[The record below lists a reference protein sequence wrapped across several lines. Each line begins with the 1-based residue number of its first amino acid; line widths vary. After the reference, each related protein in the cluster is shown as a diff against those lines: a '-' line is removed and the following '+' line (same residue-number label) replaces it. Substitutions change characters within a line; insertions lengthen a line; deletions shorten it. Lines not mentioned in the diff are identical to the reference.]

1 MLTEGALRH
10 FASLHRSSSSTGFP
24 PNFTEQERCNCS
36 HSCSRASWGSRS
48 INPALAGG
56 GPEDGP
62 CGRRERLTATGFV
75 LPERFSSVLSGLS
88 RSPHFPFSLLMS
100 STLLPG
106 GPWVSPREPW
116 SLLQAAGQGLGSG
129 LLSACGRVPE
139 TLPRKEENSH
149 EEGLTSLSGHFSA

>member
-88 RSPHFPFSLLMS
+88 RRPHFPFSLLMS

-106 GPWVSPREPW
+106 GPWVSPPRAMVITAGGGPRAGIW
-116 SLLQAAGQGLGSG
+116 AAVSIWP
-129 LLSACGRVPE
+129 S
-139 TLPRKEENSH
+139 S
-149 EEGLTSLSGHFSA
+149 